1 MPYLE
6 HVAARGTG
14 VGNDPSGGTTSL
26 SATFSA
32 NIAEGAVVVVRV
44 STENKTASSGAT
56 NRHTAVVDTA
66 GNIWEK
72 VGEASQEEYTPG
84 NDEGVTVSLWW
95 TRVTAPITAGQSV
108 TVTFADTTAG
118 RMLFVDEYDALDPGY
133 VVEVVGAAGAH
144 GKTSFPSAPAISVTL
159 TLPAD
164 EECTWIG
171 AGAHQAGNQTLTL
184 DGSFTTDRVKQSA
197 NGGNS
202 ANNTTLWGQ
211 YRHVFTASETWDGAI
226 VGSQDWAMVL
236 GAFRLREPD
245 PPPPQPGN
253 REWRAEFESPGH
265 QLDHT
270 STVRRTDAVS
280 WDFRTA
286 TTTGPVAL
294 DDVSDGLE
302 SHVWRVTVDG
312 NQVLLARQNADN
324 TAWLDPVLLT
334 TATGDEAID
343 EVDAA
348 FTETG
353 TIFVIAERPTGSAG
367 SPEVWIYW
375 YDPLFST
382 YRWQNL
388 GAGRSPRCCSD
399 YFPTTVG
406 PHVCPPEI
414 DVQAVYLT
422 TSGMVRLQESDRY
435 TVEYPTVLTG
445 SPLRRLQ
452 KLFRTTDRRVSV
464 VYGQRNL
471 TTGRWLLGRVDS
483 IPYNDSLLRRPVFKN
498 WSDPAFDIMRGLGSA
513 GYWMHVGLETDGFA
527 LRVETQ
533 DACDAIEVAASATYP
548 SGGLHPFDQQ
558 EQEADGGGSGY
569 SAGGSHDFSFDI
581 TYGNGSVSL
590 VAFRA
595 RTRRTIADITCYSPW
610 RYVIIPPAIFATI
623 PDVDISVNCDRDL
636 LLSITERLS
645 GFGGPGLMEARRE
658 TDVSAGPDPRPFV
671 CSDTPVGPTPG
682 YWFVGGTQNHEPSY
696 PFPTHL
702 VRYAWRVR
710 GYHNF
715 NFTDEDGH
723 YVSTVLGDDISGGGG
738 SPLTSPNFDW
748 PSTRFPAQF
757 PDDAGQ
763 MPVIPPTNDIIGIV

>member
-14 VGNDPSGGTTSL
+14 IGVLPSGTLAT
-26 SATFSA
+26 TFSA
-32 NIAEGAVVVVRV
+32 DVGVGAVLVARV
-44 STENKTASSGAT
+44 SGTNPTAANGAT
-56 NRHTAVVDTA
+56 DRHLSVVDAA
-66 GNIWEK
+66 GNTWQK
-72 VGEASQEEYTPG
+72 MGESSRAQTVDMSPVPG
-84 NDEGVTVSLWW
+84 ATVSLWW
-95 TRVTAPITAGQSV
+95 TRVTAAISGGQGV
-108 TVTFADTTAG
+108 TVTFADADAG
-118 RMLFVDEYDALDPGY
+118 RILLLDEYDALDPAY
-133 VVEVVGAAGAH
+133 VVDLVGVASSNGDAIFPAPLTMSVVLSLAG
-144 GKTSFPSAPAISVTL
+144 
-159 TLPAD
+159 D

-171 AGAHQAGNQTLTL
+171 AGATQGVPPTITL
-184 DGSFTTDRVKQSA
+184 DGSFNTDRTTQSTGA
-197 NGGNS
+197 PDA
-202 ANNTTLWGQ
+202 ANNTVLWGQ
-211 YRHVFTASETWDGAI
+211 YRHLFADTEAWDAAL
-226 VGSQDWAMVL
+226 VSARRWAMVL
-236 GAFRLREPD
+236 GALRVREPD

-280 WDFRTA
+280 WNFRTA

-312 NQVLLARQNADN
+312 NQVLLARQNANN

-375 YDPLFST
+375 WDPLFST

-422 TSGMVRLQESDRY
+422 ASGMVRLQESDRY
-435 TVEYPTVLTG
+435 TVAYPTVLTG
-445 SPLRRLQ
+445 SPLRHLH
-452 KLFRTTDRRVSV
+452 KMFRTTDRRVSV

-483 IPYNDSLLRRPVFKN
+483 LPYNDSLLRRPVFQN
-498 WSDPAFDIMRGLGSA
+498 WTDPAFDVMRGLG
-513 GYWMHVGLETDGFA
+513 GVGVWLYPGTATSEFVLG
-527 LRVETQ
+527 VQTQ
-533 DACDAIEVAASATYP
+533 DDCDAIEVAASAIYP

-558 EQEADGGGSGY
+558 EQESVGGGSGF
-569 SAGGSHDFSFDI
+569 SAGGQVYFAFDI
-581 TYGNGSVSL
+581 TYGSGSISL

-595 RTRRTIADITCYSPW
+595 RTRRTIGDVTCYSPW
-610 RYVIIPPAIFATI
+610 RYVIIPPAIYTTI

-636 LLSITERLS
+636 LLSITERLT

-696 PFPTHL
+696 PFPTHI
-702 VRYAWRVR
+702 VRYVWRVR
-710 GYHNF
+710 GYQDF

-723 YVSTVLGDDISGGGG
+723 YASTVIGDTISAAGG
-738 SPLTSPNFDW
+738 SSPTNPNFDW
-748 PSTRFPAQF
+748 PSVRFPTQF

-763 MPVIPPTNDIIGIV
+763 MPVIPFTNDIIGIA